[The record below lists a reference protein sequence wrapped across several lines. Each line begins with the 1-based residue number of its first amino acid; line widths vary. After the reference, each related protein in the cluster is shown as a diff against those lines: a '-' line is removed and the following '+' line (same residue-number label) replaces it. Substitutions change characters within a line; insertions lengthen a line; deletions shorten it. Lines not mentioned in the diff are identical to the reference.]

1 MSKKNKSFI
10 PTINLKGDDFIHAV
24 PEEMDME
31 VIIHWK
37 GQVKGQSYQP
47 EHINP
52 VKAFSKQD
60 GKFKVI
66 NRNLPDTCYTFDIK
80 EVKCVYLLPMGDV

>member
-1 MSKKNKSFI
+1 MSKKNKSPV

-24 PEEMDME
+24 PEDQNLE

-37 GQVKGQSYQP
+37 GQHKGQSYQP
-47 EHINP
+47 EYINP
-52 VKAFSKQD
+52 VHAFAVQD

-66 NRNLPDTCYTFDIK
+66 NRNLLDTSYVFNIK
-80 EVKCVYLLPMGDV
+80 EIKCVYLLPMGDV

>member
-1 MSKKNKSFI
+1 MSKKNKLGA
-10 PTINLKGDDFIHAV
+10 PTINLKGADFIHTV
-24 PEEMDME
+24 PEHLKLE

-37 GQVKGQSYQP
+37 GGPKFAP

-52 VKAFSKQD
+52 VHAFSIQD

-66 NRNLPDTCYTFDIK
+66 NRNLLDTCYTFNIK
-80 EVKCVYLLPMGDV
+80 EISKVYLLPMGEV

>member
-1 MSKKNKSFI
+1 MSKKNQSAL
-10 PTINLKGDDFIHAV
+10 PTINLKGDDFIHTV
-24 PEEMDME
+24 PEHLKLE

-37 GQVKGQSYQP
+37 GQGYDP

-52 VKAFSKQD
+52 VHAFAVQD

-66 NRNLPDTCYTFDIK
+66 NRNLLDTCYTFEIK
-80 EVKCVYLLPMGDV
+80 EIKRVYLLPMDEV

>member
-1 MSKKNKSFI
+1 LAKKNKAKSQV
-10 PTINLKGDDFIHAV
+10 PSINLKGDDFIHTV
-24 PEEMDME
+24 PSHLNLE

-37 GQVKGQSYQP
+37 GQGYQP

-52 VKAFSKQD
+52 VHAFCIQQ

-66 NRNLPDTCYTFDIK
+66 NRNLMDTSYVFDIK
-80 EVKCVYLLPMGDV
+80 EIKAVYLLPMGDM

>member
-1 MSKKNKSFI
+1 MSKKNAPVA
-10 PTINLKGDDFIHAV
+10 PTINIKGDDFIHTV
-24 PEEMDME
+24 PEHLKLE

-37 GQVKGQSYQP
+37 GQGFTP

-52 VKAFSKQD
+52 VHAFAVQD

-66 NRNLPDTCYTFDIK
+66 NRNLMDTCYTFEIK
-80 EVKCVYLLPMGDV
+80 EIKHVYLLPMEV

>member
-1 MSKKNKSFI
+1 MKKVKHAI
-10 PTINLKGDDFIHAV
+10 PSINLKGGDFIHAV
-24 PEEMDME
+24 PDDLKME

-37 GQVKGQSYQP
+37 GKGYQP
-47 EHINP
+47 EYINP
-52 VKAFSKQD
+52 VKAFSVQE

-80 EVKCVYLLPMGDV
+80 ELQRVYLLPMDV

>member
-1 MSKKNKSFI
+1 MSKKNKSAI
-10 PTINLKGDDFIHAV
+10 PTINLKSDDFIHTV
-24 PEEMDME
+24 PEHLKLE

-37 GQVKGQSYQP
+37 GQGFTP

-52 VKAFSKQD
+52 VHAFAVQD

-66 NRNLPDTCYTFDIK
+66 NRNLLDTCYTFNIK
-80 EVKCVYLLPMGDV
+80 EIKCVYLLPMGEV

>member
-1 MSKKNKSFI
+1 MSKKNKASA
-10 PTINLKGDDFIHAV
+10 PTINLKGGDFIHTV
-24 PEEMDME
+24 PEHLNLE

-37 GQVKGQSYQP
+37 GQVRGKSYTP

-52 VKAFSKQD
+52 VHAFAVQD

-66 NRNLPDTCYTFDIK
+66 NRNLLDTSYTFDLK
-80 EVKCVYLLPMGDV
+80 EVSKVYLMPMGDV

>member
-1 MSKKNKSFI
+1 MSKKNRSPV
-10 PTINLKGDDFIHAV
+10 PTLNLKGDDFIHAV
-24 PEEMDME
+24 PDDMSME

-37 GQVKGQSYQP
+37 GQGYQP

-52 VKAFSKQD
+52 VKAFAKQD

-66 NRNLPDTCYTFDIK
+66 NRNLPDTCYTFNIK
-80 EVKCVYLLPMGDV
+80 EIKNVYFLPMGDV

>member
-1 MSKKNKSFI
+1 MSKKNAPAM
-10 PTINLKGDDFIHAV
+10 PTINLKGDDFIHTV
-24 PEEMDME
+24 PEHLKLE

-37 GQVKGQSYQP
+37 GQGYQP

-52 VKAFSKQD
+52 VHAFSVQA

-66 NRNLPDTCYTFDIK
+66 NRNLLDTCYTFDIK
-80 EVKCVYLLPMGDV
+80 ELKCVYLIPMEF

>member
-1 MSKKNKSFI
+1 MAKKSRI
-10 PTINLKGDDFIHAV
+10 PSIDLKREDFIHAV
-24 PEEMDME
+24 PDEVRLE

-47 EHINP
+47 EYINP
-52 VKAFSKQD
+52 VKAFAKQD

-80 EVKCVYLLPMGDV
+80 EIKAVYLMPMDDE

>member
-1 MSKKNKSFI
+1 MSKKNKSVV
-10 PTINLKGDDFIHAV
+10 PTINLKGDDFIHEV
-24 PEEMDME
+24 PAEMRME

-37 GQVKGQSYQP
+37 GQGYTP

-52 VKAFSKQD
+52 VHAFSVQD

-66 NRNLPDTCYTFDIK
+66 NRNLLDTSYTFTIK
-80 EVKCVYLLPMGDV
+80 EIKCVYLLPMDDV

>member
-1 MSKKNKSFI
+1 MSKKNKPVA
-10 PTINLKGDDFIHAV
+10 PTINLKSEDFIHTV
-24 PEEMDME
+24 PEHLNLE

-37 GQVKGQSYQP
+37 GQQKGQSYQP

-52 VKAFSKQD
+52 VHAFSVQD

-66 NRNLPDTCYTFDIK
+66 NRNLLDTCYTFNIK
-80 EVKCVYLLPMGDV
+80 EIKCVYLLPMGEV